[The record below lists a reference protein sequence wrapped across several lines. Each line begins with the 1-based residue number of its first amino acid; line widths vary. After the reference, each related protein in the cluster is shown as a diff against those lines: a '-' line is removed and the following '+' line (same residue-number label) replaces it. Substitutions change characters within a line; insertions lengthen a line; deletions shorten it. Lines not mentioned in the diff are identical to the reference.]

1 MSQIWKNIIIAI
13 IVALIVGGGVYFWQ
27 QNKNTENKK
36 TAPQETEKTV
46 TKNTKIF
53 KGKGFLFIYPS
64 KYIVDEKGLWTEEGY
79 EWNLN
84 PPEGCSFCH
93 IPYVAVKA
101 EATNYG
107 LEQYI
112 MNNLS
117 LSGKNLEE
125 AAKQGGIS
133 YEQTKIGNND
143 RVKIT
148 TSEMVVTTGYY
159 IKNKNTV
166 VSLQSFGEGQDEE
179 ELKEIVGSLVFE

>member
-1 MSQIWKNIIIAI
+1 MSQAWKSV
-13 IVALIVGGGVYFWQ
+13 IVAVITAAVVGGGVYFWQ
-27 QNKNTENKK
+27 QSKNTENKK

-53 KGKGFLFIYPS
+53 KGNGFSFAYPS
-64 KYIVDEKGLWTEEGY
+64 KYIADDKGLWTEEGY
-79 EWNLN
+79 EWYLN
-84 PPEGCSFCH
+84 PPETCSFCH
-93 IPYVAVKA
+93 IPYIAVKA

-112 MNNLS
+112 IAKLQ
-117 LSGKNLEE
+117 LLGKNLEE
-125 AAKQGGIS
+125 AAEQGGIS

-159 IKNKNTV
+159 IKNKNTI
-166 VSLQSFGEGQDEE
+166 VSLQIFGEGQDEE